1 MDEAQE
7 VGRLTGRLV
16 GKAVNTVAEHA
27 EKERWPDKV
36 AQHTAAIEAKYEEK
50 TGHRLR
56 TDAKI
61 ASVAGAAGIGLS
73 VAAMAP
79 TIAIGAAVGAA
90 TYEVAANS
98 EAAAKAK
105 QAYETN
111 LGRDFARDKATVKS
125 GAKAGIQG
133 AKQIGKSFVQGYKS
147 VRQPQEEPRQPQ

>member
-56 TDAKI
+56 TDAK
-61 ASVAGAAGIGLS
+61 VNRYGLDPR
-73 VAAMAP
+73 P
-79 TIAIGAAVGAA
+79 TRV
-90 TYEVAANS
+90 
-98 EAAAKAK
+98 
-105 QAYETN
+105 
-111 LGRDFARDKATVKS
+111 
-125 GAKAGIQG
+125 
-133 AKQIGKSFVQGYKS
+133 
-147 VRQPQEEPRQPQ
+147 